1 MTNIANTIDHGF
13 EVITDILIPFLTWIS
28 KIEIILS
35 VNFILSLEN
44 LFNFRPSITR
54 IG

>member
-35 VNFILSLEN
+35 VNFYFVTRKSFLIL
-44 LFNFRPSITR
+44 
-54 IG
+54 GQV